1 MPKTRINRLI
11 SSFNRFIVNNYYN
24 SLAYFS
30 CNLIALL
37 LGFFFA
43 NALATLP
50 GQTGEWGIVVSGL
63 LVASTEIVSKL
74 VYTID
79 VSSTYIKKRRL
90 LFFSLLNNIKLG
102 IIYGF
107 FVDSFKLGS

>member
-1 MPKTRINRLI
+1 M
-11 SSFNRFIVNNYYN
+11 
-24 SLAYFS
+24 
-30 CNLIALL
+30 
-37 LGFFFA
+37 
-43 NALATLP
+43 
-50 GQTGEWGIVVSGL
+50 
-63 LVASTEIVSKL
+63 VSKL

-79 VSSTYIKKRRL
+79 VSSNYIKKRRL